1 MPYLVV
7 DSSAITNISPYGLGI
22 STQNIFQSQY
32 KTLDQTISNL
42 KMLLLT
48 KKGELIGDINFGT
61 NLIYVLF
68 QPNSNAD
75 ELKEQIDTYI
85 RQPINAYLPDI
96 TLERVEVITAQE
108 DPTLN
113 YDIVVTL
120 TITLDILQVSA
131 QIIISANQ
139 GGTLIVQQ
147 NNFGQISANQAG
159 TLIIGQ

>member
-7 DSSAITNISPYGLGI
+7 DSSTITETSPYGLGI

-61 NLIYVLF
+61 DLVFVLF
-68 QPNSNAD
+68 QPNANSD
-75 ELKEQIDTYI
+75 ELKEQIDLYI
-85 RQPINAYLPDI
+85 RGPVQVYLPDI
-96 TLERVEVITAQE
+96 TIETIDVKTAEE
-108 DPTLN
+108 DPTLTN
-113 YDIVVTL
+113 DIVVTL
-120 TITLDILQVSA
+120 TISLDLINVSA

-139 GGTLIVQQ
+139 TGTIIVQQ
-147 NNFGQISANQAG
+147 NNFVGQ
-159 TLIIGQ
+159 